1 MVGIPGRVVRG
12 RRDTVADLE
21 HGDLPDPV
29 AEVMRLVL
37 KEQGEIKGRLR
48 RIEKSIGAQE
58 SPDDEAVSDDEVLS
72 KFREGG
78 GG

>member
-1 MVGIPGRVVRG
+1 MRG
-12 RRDTVADLE
+12 RRDNVADLE
-21 HGDLPDPV
+21 HGNLPDPV

-48 RIEKSIGAQE
+48 RIEKAIDAQDV
-58 SPDDEAVSDDEVLS
+58 PDDEVLGEDEVLS